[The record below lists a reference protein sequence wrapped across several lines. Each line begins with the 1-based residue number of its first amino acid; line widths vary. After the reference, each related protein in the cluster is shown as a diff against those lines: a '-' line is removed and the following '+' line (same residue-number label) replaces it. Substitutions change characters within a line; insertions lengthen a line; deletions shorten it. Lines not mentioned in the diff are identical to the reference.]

1 MLHLIFGELRLAPP
15 PLPFVLERICYVSEV
30 SHLFRECKRKFG
42 KELGVQV
49 WEAINL
55 VFDALPL
62 AACIDDKVT
71 LRSSLTVA

>member
-1 MLHLIFGELRLAPP
+1 MDDKKISMVKLVRQPAALAFTLEL
-15 PLPFVLERICYVSEV
+15 F
-30 SHLFRECKRKFG
+30 LFRECKKKFG

-62 AACIDDKVT
+62 AACIDNKV
-71 LRSSLTVA
+71 

>member
-1 MLHLIFGELRLAPP
+1 MDFHGINFELF
-15 PLPFVLERICYVSEV
+15 FV
-30 SHLFRECKRKFG
+30 RECKKKFG

-62 AACIDDKVT
+62 AACIDDKVIAC
-71 LRSSLTVA
+71 LKMQQKFHSSKVLSCVCFSS